1 MCCNKGL
8 STMMFGLLGPLLC
21 PGSSLQGSP
30 CGISAA
36 KHRSVLSILLIKANH
51 SVRVEQIIGELWPE
65 RVPDSAETLVR
76 QYVSQ
81 LRRRLRSDLR
91 KAGHDGHLIET
102 APAGYILN
110 LRPGDLDRDVFEE
123 RVSQAQKAASAGQ
136 PATAQDQLDEAL
148 QLWRGPFLA
157 DVPASP
163 TIVGEAARLEERRF
177 GALELRLQVKLAE
190 GRYAELLS
198 DITGLVPAHPHRES
212 LRELQLRALY
222 GAGRRAE
229 ALAAYQSLRAEFA
242 DELGIDPGPR
252 INAIH
257 SAVLDDDVAALQLPA
272 SANGL
277 GDPVAGAAIRMVP
290 AQLPSTPPDLVL
302 DEARPEF
309 HVDAPADGEPARP
322 LTVVSGMTGTGKTTL
337 AVHHGHQVRA
347 DFPDGQ
353 LFVPLH
359 GSSRSPI
366 DPAEALRRI
375 LWAFDGVADHIPD
388 SIEVAADLYRS
399 YLAERRT
406 LVILDDALDEEQV
419 RPLLPGGPGNSVIVT
434 STRSLEG
441 LEGARHVRIGTL
453 ATGQGLHLLRG
464 IIGPER
470 IDRE

>member
-1 MCCNKGL
+1 
-8 STMMFGLLGPLLC
+8 MMFCLLGPLLC

-36 KHRSVLSILLIKANH
+36 KHVSVLSILLIKANH
-51 SVRVEQIIGELWPE
+51 SVRVEQIIAELWPE
-65 RVPDSAETLVR
+65 RVPDSAENLVR

-110 LRPGDLDRDVFEE
+110 LRPGDLDRDVFEA
-123 RVSQAQKAASAGQ
+123 RVSQAQKAAGAGQ

-148 QLWRGPFLA
+148 QLWRGRFLA
-157 DVPASP
+157 GVPASP
-163 TIVGEAARLEERRF
+163 QRALGARPPRLEERRF

-229 ALAAYQSLRAEFA
+229 ALAAYQSLRTEFA

-290 AQLPSTPPDLVL
+290 PQLPSTPPDLVL
-302 DEARPEF
+302 DEPRPG
-309 HVDAPADGEPARP
+309 VNADAA
-322 LTVVSGMTGTGKTTL
+322 
-337 AVHHGHQVRA
+337 
-347 DFPDGQ
+347 
-353 LFVPLH
+353 
-359 GSSRSPI
+359 
-366 DPAEALRRI
+366 
-375 LWAFDGVADHIPD
+375 
-388 SIEVAADLYRS
+388 
-399 YLAERRT
+399 
-406 LVILDDALDEEQV
+406 
-419 RPLLPGGPGNSVIVT
+419 
-434 STRSLEG
+434 
-441 LEGARHVRIGTL
+441 
-453 ATGQGLHLLRG
+453 
-464 IIGPER
+464 
-470 IDRE
+470 